1 MDSFEGGSGPRA
13 DVPAGCGDEAGRE
26 RKILRRIHEKI
37 DDYESYGFSRA
48 EVRMFNVFFDLAQE
62 FEDDGDFFAVCVL
75 LPEAFFNLEAD
86 LALLADPGV
95 LRLRR
100 SSGALPRPG
109 DGFPATPEEL
119 PRAAVEI
126 RGRLLLPVKIN
137 PSLRD
142 LLPFEPIDDVIGVL
156 SLRPIEGLGE
166 KERLF
171 FQKFANRLGY
181 QYHIRLIRT
190 RNREHLE
197 FIKNLVEDIGHNVIV
212 PNMYFRLFF
221 NRLKGKIDGLEELA
235 REMARDEEGH
245 PGLTGEL
252 RAKLEYLHSGI
263 LTQFNEIFRHYEQ
276 TSLFLETLLRRRHF
290 QEGRYVLEKRACNLR
305 KQVIEPQLERYR
317 PRLEERGIEIDLSLG
332 GVPDREVTLLA
343 DIGLLAQVY
352 SNLFSNAVK
361 YTREVERWGR
371 GRSKWMVYGWQ
382 VLPGHFGTGRD
393 GIKLNVFSSGPV
405 IPAAEREH
413 LFTPGFRAGNVES
426 EYGTGHGLYFV
437 RQVVE
442 LHGGMVGYEPL
453 PEGNNFYLIL
463 PLEGRN
469 SSTSSS

>member
-1 MDSFEGGSGPRA
+1 MGSFEAGNGSRTDATAVCGGDP
-13 DVPAGCGDEAGRE
+13 GRE

-62 FEDDGDFFAVCVL
+62 FEDDGDFYAVCVL
-75 LPEAFFNLEAD
+75 LPSVFFNLDTD
-86 LALLADPGV
+86 LALLSDSGA
-95 LRLRR
+95 LRLRC
-100 SSGALPRPG
+100 SSGEPPRPG
-109 DGFPATPEEL
+109 DGFPEVPRDL
-119 PRAAVEI
+119 PRDTVEA

-142 LLPFEPIDDVIGVL
+142 LLPFEPAEDVIGVI
-156 SLRPIEGLGE
+156 SLRPADGLGE

-171 FQKFANRLGY
+171 FQKFANRVGY
-181 QYHIRLIRT
+181 QHHNRLIRT

-235 REMARDEEGH
+235 REMARDEETH
-245 PGLTGEL
+245 PGLTGER

-263 LTQFNEIFRHYEQ
+263 LSQFNEIFRHYEQ

-290 QEGRYVLEKRACNLR
+290 QEGRYVLEKRVCNLR

-317 PRLEERGIEIDLSLG
+317 PRLEERGVEIDLSLG
-332 GVPDREVTLLA
+332 GVPDREITLLA

-361 YTREVERWGR
+361 YAREVERWGR
-371 GRSKWMVYGWQ
+371 GRSKWMAYGWQ
-382 VLPGHFGTGRD
+382 VLPGCFGTGRD

-413 LFTPGFRAGNVES
+413 LFTPGFRAANVEN

-442 LHGGMVGYEPL
+442 LHGGQVGYEPL
-453 PEGNNFYLIL
+453 PEGNNFYLVL
-463 PLEGRN
+463 PLEQAAKA
-469 SSTSSS
+469 